1 MRTLVLI
8 AVATV
13 LGLTHSGAAGEPTI
27 NVSLKT
33 LAGAYGASYGMAKI
47 LNENLS
53 IGPDGSVSVNMPMG
67 MNGRAFGNGKI
78 TYFSP
83 AGFVVKF
90 SGKQG
95 PVEMKFLFQKG
106 YPKSFFRDDGKAGV
120 SVFTRI

>member
-1 MRTLVLI
+1 MRTFLFI
-8 AVATV
+8 AVAMV
-13 LGLTHSGAAGEPTI
+13 LGMINPSIAAEQPI

-33 LAGAYGASYGMAKI
+33 LAGAYGGSYGMAQI
-47 LNENLS
+47 RGEQLS
-53 IGPDGSVSVNMPMG
+53 IGPDGAVSLNMPMG

-95 PVEMKFLFQKG
+95 PVELKFVFQKG
-106 YPKSFFRDDGKAGV
+106 YPKSFFHDDGKAGV